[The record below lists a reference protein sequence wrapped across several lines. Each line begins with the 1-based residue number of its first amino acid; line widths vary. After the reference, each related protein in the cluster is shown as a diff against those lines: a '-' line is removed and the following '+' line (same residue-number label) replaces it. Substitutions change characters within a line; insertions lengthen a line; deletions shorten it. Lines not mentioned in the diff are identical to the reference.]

1 MSTDATWFTGQP
13 SAAAGGHEAAALHG
27 ASCGPPSLPDIAIR
41 DGAVGDQPDDPFT
54 IASRLC
60 TILIPLTAACNPGGC
75 AHQDEV
81 RVVGVEVRF
90 VFRKDVWFQFVIDLL
105 ACKMPAA
112 YKISWLLQIFIA
124 FDRAPRNEGQERDL
138 GSETITGLS

>member
-1 MSTDATWFTGQP
+1 M
-13 SAAAGGHEAAALHG
+13 
-27 ASCGPPSLPDIAIR
+27 
-41 DGAVGDQPDDPFT
+41 
-54 IASRLC
+54 
-60 TILIPLTAACNPGGC
+60 
-75 AHQDEV
+75 
-81 RVVGVEVRF
+81 VGVEVRF